1 MGKLIR
7 GRDPES
13 DYSFVIH
20 KVFRSDRVD
29 DQNTMDLM
37 IITWTRCGRPVL
49 EKRRVWHGK
58 KGGSKLKKL
67 VGMNSDDLKFISD
80 NMIEVLSLLK

>member
-1 MGKLIR
+1 MAKLLR

-13 DYSFVIH
+13 DVTFTLIR
-20 KVFRSDRVD
+20 KFRSDRVD

-37 IITWTRCGRPVL
+37 VIMWTRCGRPVL

-58 KGGSKLKKL
+58 KGGEKMKKL
-67 VGMNSDDLKFISD
+67 VGMNSDDLKFIAD
-80 NMIEVLSLLK
+80 NMAEIQSLLK